1 MDVIRG
7 TDLERLVL
15 QGAGPS
21 VSLFLPARRAGPEV
35 RQAPIRLKNLLREA
49 TEALKAD
56 GVRPPMIHSVLA
68 PLRRLVNDGLFWQ
81 YQSDGLALYS
91 RPGWWRALRVPLDLP
106 ELAVVAHRFHISPL
120 LPLLTGDGH
129 FFVLALRAT
138 RGVGRSTSWSASTG
152 RPRAQPPPPPPS
164 SCWAAGWGGSPSWR

>member
-1 MDVIRG
+1 MDVIRR

-21 VSLFLPARRAGPEV
+21 VSLFPPTHRAGPEV
-35 RQAPIRLKNLLREA
+35 QQAPIRLKNLLREA
-49 TEALKAD
+49 TEALQAG
-56 GVRPPMIHSVLA
+56 GVRSPMIHSVLA

-91 RPGWWRALRVPLDLP
+91 RPGWWRALRVPLHLP
-106 ELAVVAHRFHISPL
+106 ELAVVADRFYVRPL

-129 FFVLALRAT
+129 FFVLALSQNRIRLLEGTRDRLEEVHLPGVHWGSGTPSRA
-138 RGVGRSTSWSASTG
+138 R
-152 RPRAQPPPPPPS
+152 
-164 SCWAAGWGGSPSWR
+164 